1 MLNDSDHNQNR
12 QEVVLA
18 NKEQLLL
25 CSDVLAQ
32 LNSHSYLDNIIKP
45 VNSFEKKDL
54 VLYRI
59 EEITYEED
67 SPRLEALEN
76 AISCMSVPGVN
87 LVYLIL
93 GDKKTSGVQFYFGFS
108 YDAVALKEA
117 TDSMKELG
125 RAFIKPALDGNFRG
139 STIKEVASDEID
151 KIHRVVS
158 EFVSKNCKTLSG
170 VPGWDKDKEQQDFRG
185 IDRLVD
191 VMHGDDFGLLI
202 IAKPLESDN
211 ILNLRK
217 DVFSTYGLLSA
228 ISKHSVQLGFNT
240 GNNKNISVNT
250 GLNITAGE
258 TLTVTT
264 NRGES
269 KTEGHSKSYGDRHGN
284 SSGNTSSTAI
294 TAGRSEGTST
304 NISRSENIGQNV
316 GVGYQHGASITTSY
330 DFTDKS
336 AAEWV
341 KYFDEV
347 LIPRLDYA
355 RGKGAFVVNTVLFG
369 DNPQVVHKLS
379 NVARSIF
386 SGETANM
393 VPLMLSETEERE
405 KDYISMFSL
414 PCGQITEQM
423 ESRLPYIHAGLLRYS
438 DDVKIQKEIQKVLYS
453 GNWMSVRELALM
465 AGLPQKEVIG
475 LRLKKEVEFGLNIL
489 EDKNQSESTQ
499 INLGNLVK
507 SGIECRGASVHLDK
521 GQLDRHIFIAGVT
534 GSGKTTTCQT
544 LLLSS
549 GWPFMVIE
557 PAKTEYRALRYSSY
571 PEGHAKAGQIICP
584 DLLVFTL
591 GDDTVAPFR
600 LNPFELIPGESITSR
615 IDMLMAS
622 ITAAFDMEAAIPQLI
637 ERAIYACYEDYGW
650 SIETNQNKYYKN
662 YSIEDKDNYEGTPF
676 ADGVFAFPTLSEI
689 LKKTED
695 VVQEQG
701 FDERL
706 KKDYIGS
713 IKARLQGLTLG
724 SKGFMLNCQRS
735 VDFMS
740 LLDKQVVL
748 ELEPIPSA
756 AQKSL
761 IIGFILTS
769 LLQAIKK
776 KFYDNGGRKINHITL
791 IEEAHRLL
799 SKPEPGGNQSQKQA
813 TDTFADMLAEIRKYG
828 ESLVIAD
835 QIPGKLTPEVI
846 KNTNTK
852 IIHRLFA
859 KDDKDAVGHTMGL
872 EEEQANFLSNLLPGR
887 AIIFNGNWPKAV
899 QVQIAKIFDTSS
911 TIVSSEI
918 TKIHEASMK
927 YYSEQYRRGE
937 YAYSEF
943 FDTVPKNHEL
953 KEQADISKKITKEL
967 AFIPNDKYDRKDF
980 PALSK
985 LVKKYRIERVIECIE
1000 KRFYYTK
1007 LSPQIVSCYKQFFS
1021 ILIDDNIDF
1030 SESKKI
1036 RNQLD
1041 LCGKAGLKPIL
1052 HKSSTQQRS

>member
-1 MLNDSDHNQNR
+1 M
-12 QEVVLA
+12 
-18 NKEQLLL
+18 
-25 CSDVLAQ
+25 
-32 LNSHSYLDNIIKP
+32 
-45 VNSFEKKDL
+45 
-54 VLYRI
+54 
-59 EEITYEED
+59 
-67 SPRLEALEN
+67 
-76 AISCMSVPGVN
+76 
-87 LVYLIL
+87 
-93 GDKKTSGVQFYFGFS
+93 
-108 YDAVALKEA
+108 
-117 TDSMKELG
+117 
-125 RAFIKPALDGNFRG
+125 
-139 STIKEVASDEID
+139 
-151 KIHRVVS
+151 
-158 EFVSKNCKTLSG
+158 
-170 VPGWDKDKEQQDFRG
+170 
-185 IDRLVD
+185 
-191 VMHGDDFGLLI
+191 
-202 IAKPLESDN
+202 
-211 ILNLRK
+211 
-217 DVFSTYGLLSA
+217 
-228 ISKHSVQLGFNT
+228 
-240 GNNKNISVNT
+240 
-250 GLNITAGE
+250 
-258 TLTVTT
+258 
-264 NRGES
+264 
-269 KTEGHSKSYGDRHGN
+269 
-284 SSGNTSSTAI
+284 
-294 TAGRSEGTST
+294 
-304 NISRSENIGQNV
+304 
-316 GVGYQHGASITTSY
+316 
-330 DFTDKS
+330 
-336 AAEWV
+336 
-341 KYFDEV
+341 

-369 DNPQVVHKLS
+369 DNPQVVSKLS

-414 PCGQITEQM
+414 PCGQITEQI
-423 ESRLPYIHAGLLRYS
+423 EGSLPYIHAGLLRYS
-438 DDVKIQKEIQKVLYS
+438 DNVKIQKETQKVLYS

-465 AGLPQKEVIG
+465 AGLPQKEVVG

-489 EDKNQSESTQ
+489 EEKNQSENTR

-507 SGIECRGASVHLDK
+507 SGIECRGASVNLSK

-544 LLLSS
+544 LLVSS

-571 PEGHAKAGQIICP
+571 PEGHAKAGQVICP

-591 GDDTVAPFR
+591 GDDTIAPFR

-615 IDMLMAS
+615 VDMLMAS

-650 SIETNQNKYYKN
+650 NIETNQNKYYKKN
-662 YSIEDKDNYEGTPF
+662 YSVEDKDNYEGTPF
-676 ADGVFAFPTLSEI
+676 ADGEFAFPTLSEV
-689 LKKTED
+689 LTKTED

-706 KKDYIGS
+706 RKDYIGS

-799 SKPEPGGNQSQKQA
+799 SKPEPGSNQSQKQA

-859 KDDKDAVGHTMGL
+859 KDDKDAVGYTMGL

-899 QVQIAKIFDTSS
+899 QVQITKIFDTSS
-911 TIVSSEI
+911 TVIPSEI
-918 TKIHEASMK
+918 AKIRDASME
-927 YYSEQYRRGE
+927 YYCEQFRRGVF
-937 YAYSEF
+937 AHSKF
-943 FDTVPKNHEL
+943 FDTVPKVQEL
-953 KEQADISKKITKEL
+953 KEQADISKKITEEL

-980 PALSK
+980 PAFSK
-985 LVKKYRIERVIECIE
+985 LVKKYGIERVIEYIE

-1007 LSPQIVSCYKQFFS
+1007 LPQQIVSCYEQFFS
-1021 ILIDDNIDF
+1021 ILIDDNIEF
-1030 SESKKI
+1030 SESKKN

-1041 LCGKAGLKPIL
+1041 FCGKAGLKPIL